1 MFVVLELGATKE
13 LDKTTILHSVFVHEK
28 KKLVKFAITEGQDWK
43 LLSED
48 V

>member
-1 MFVVLELGATKE
+1 MFVVLELGTSKE
-13 LDKTTILHSVFVHEK
+13 LDKTTILHSKVFVHE